1 MRLRNEKIR
10 LAPIKTRFFTDI
22 IRVAHSKV
30 KSYFSAVPAL
40 RSMGLKIAP
49 CIFYS
54 SILCFPVAR
63 PNGTCS
69 RFPPR
74 NARCAFPTRGKV
86 MHKTR
91 PLETAKSRQRQRFIK
106 KNSVRPLETAKRW
119 QQVAPRQTS
128 FSYILRLP
136 DIDINQR
143 KVHLHIRQAKTGI
156 FHGCRNL
163 ICVCI

>member
-54 SILCFPVAR
+54 SILCFPRR
-63 PNGTCS
+63 PTERHMLTFSTAERPVCVPYKRKGTKPD
-69 RFPPR
+69 RLKR
-74 NARCAFPTRGKV
+74 QKV
-86 MHKTR
+86 GSDSEA
-91 PLETAKSRQRQRFIK
+91 L
-106 KNSVRPLETAKRW
+106 
-119 QQVAPRQTS
+119 
-128 FSYILRLP
+128 
-136 DIDINQR
+136 
-143 KVHLHIRQAKTGI
+143 
-156 FHGCRNL
+156 
-163 ICVCI
+163 